1 MNSAQDI
8 IPILKL
14 ALRYHREG
22 NLDYAKYVYQH
33 MLDIDPQNADAL
45 HLLGVSSYQ
54 LGQYEIAVNLITQ
67 AIQIDPTNPLFSTN
81 LGKAFRKQG
90 KLEES
95 IQAYQK
101 AIQIQFD
108 YAEAHIDLA
117 TIFLSQ
123 GQLIAGWKEYEWR
136 WYRKR
141 YFKRPLWNGTS
152 LNGKSILVHC
162 EQGFGDMIQFIRYI
176 DLLPDKDTTIIF
188 ACQPE
193 LKPLFKSIDR
203 INTLVT
209 KGENIPDSDFYVPLL
224 SLPYIFNTTLDT
236 IPARIP
242 YLYPNPKVDS
252 VLLLDENHNLKIG
265 IAWAGRPTHANDHN
279 RSIDLK
285 RFECLLGIGNCE
297 FFSLQVGKRRESIKQ
312 YGYHHIIKD
321 LGKQFANFHHT
332 ALAILQLDLVISV
345 DTAVAHLAGALGKE
359 VWTLLPF
366 VPDWRW
372 MLDRS
377 DSPWYP
383 SMTLFRQK
391 KVGDWDGVFQQ
402 LKFELTQSTQD

>member
-1 MNSAQDI
+1 M
-8 IPILKL
+8 
-14 ALRYHREG
+14 
-22 NLDYAKYVYQH
+22 
-33 MLDIDPQNADAL
+33 
-45 HLLGVSSYQ
+45 
-54 LGQYEIAVNLITQ
+54 
-67 AIQIDPTNPLFSTN
+67 
-81 LGKAFRKQG
+81 GKAFRKQG

-141 YFKRPLWNGTS
+141 YFKRSLWNGTS

-224 SLPYIFNTTLDT
+224 SLPYIFNTT
-236 IPARIP
+236 
-242 YLYPNPKVDS
+242 
-252 VLLLDENHNLKIG
+252 
-265 IAWAGRPTHANDHN
+265 
-279 RSIDLK
+279 
-285 RFECLLGIGNCE
+285 
-297 FFSLQVGKRRESIKQ
+297 
-312 YGYHHIIKD
+312 
-321 LGKQFANFHHT
+321 
-332 ALAILQLDLVISV
+332 
-345 DTAVAHLAGALGKE
+345 
-359 VWTLLPF
+359 
-366 VPDWRW
+366 
-372 MLDRS
+372 
-377 DSPWYP
+377 
-383 SMTLFRQK
+383 
-391 KVGDWDGVFQQ
+391 
-402 LKFELTQSTQD
+402 

>member
-1 MNSAQDI
+1 MNSSQDI
-8 IPILKL
+8 IPLLKL

-22 NLDYAKYVYQH
+22 NLDYAKYIYQY

-54 LGQYEIAVNLITQ
+54 LGQYEIAVNLIAQ
-67 AIQIDPTNPLFSTN
+67 AIRIDPTNPLFFTN
-81 LGKAFRKQG
+81 LGKVFWKQK
-90 KLEES
+90 KLEKS
-95 IQAYQK
+95 IQAHQK

-108 YAEAHIDLA
+108 HAEAHVNLA
-117 TIFLSQ
+117 TTFLLQ

-141 YFKRPLWNGTS
+141 YFKQPLWNGTP
-152 LNGKSILVHC
+152 LDGKSILVHC
-162 EQGFGDMIQFIRYI
+162 EQGFGDMIQFVRYI

-193 LKPLFKSIDR
+193 LKTLFKSIDR

-209 KGENIPDSDFYVPLL
+209 KGESIPDSDFYVPLL
-224 SLPYIFNTTLDT
+224 SLPYIFNTDLDT

-242 YLYPNPKVDS
+242 YFYPNPKADS
-252 VLLLDENHNLKIG
+252 MFRLDENQNLKIG
-265 IAWAGRPTHANDHN
+265 IVWSGRTTHANDHN

-285 RFECLLGIGNCE
+285 QFECLFGIGNYE
-297 FFSLQVGKRRESIKQ
+297 FFSLQMGDRREDIKK
-312 YGYHHIIKD
+312 YGYFHIIKD
-321 LGKQFANFHHT
+321 LGEQFTNFHQT
-332 ALAILQLDLVISV
+332 ALAILQLNLVISV
-345 DTAVAHLAGALGKE
+345 DTSVVHLAGALGKE

-391 KVGDWDGVFQQ
+391 RPGDWDGVFQQ
-402 LKFELTQSTQD
+402 IKSALMRYPQG